1 MVIPRGEN
9 VLLWDVTTYREPAV
23 VGAAADDPDVMPEL
37 ICDGIHIHP
46 CMVRNTFRLF
56 GAHRMILISDSMRA
70 VGMEDGQYTPGRSG
84 GYRAWSTGYLGR
96 RNHCWKR
103 HAVRS
108 F

>member
-9 VLLWDVTTYREPAV
+9 VLLWDVTTHREPAV

-56 GAHRMILISDSMRA
+56 GAWRMDS
-70 VGMEDGQYTPGRSG
+70 TP
-84 GYRAWSTGYLGR
+84 W
-96 RNHCWKR
+96 
-103 HAVRS
+103 AVRRLPCVEHWLPWQTEPLLEAPRRQVILKGVIL
-108 F
+108 

>member
-9 VLLWDVTTYREPAV
+9 VLLWDVTTHREPAV
-23 VGAAADDPDVMPEL
+23 VGAAADNPEVMPEL

-70 VGMEDGQYTPGRSG
+70 VGMEDGQYIP
-84 GYRAWSTGYLGR
+84 W
-96 RNHCWKR
+96 
-103 HAVRS
+103 AVRRLPCMEP
-108 F
+108 